1 MNYPKVTFGVV
12 NCNRLYYLRS
22 TLESLKNC
30 TSDYPNLEFIV
41 VDNSSSEEGTEEYLQ
56 KIEKEGVKVFRQKER
71 DPSNEFA
78 RALNLI
84 CEESTGDFVCPLQGD
99 MQFIIEDQWLE
110 KYVNFYNS
118 YKDEVGYIIFDAQ
131 RKITHSS
138 HSFSNTLGE
147 DYKFVFDYSRP
158 KINGGGNVMLSR
170 EVIDLIYP
178 WHIKNLSH
186 EGGNDSETAML
197 RKVHQIIDD
206 KNLKYKSALPIIPP
220 SITIYTDERG
230 TNARVRGDYRYGDYW
245 PPKDGS
251 LHSYYE
257 SKDYKTLVKDF
268 AEREVPVGIEEI
280 ATTVGWDPYID
291 SYGNWKK
298 NPIRPET
305 AKPSEFVKISNEREV
320 DVVVQNYESSDTEY
334 LSEWLND

>member
-1 MNYPKVTFGVV
+1 MNYSKVTFGVV

-22 TLESLKNC
+22 TLESLKIC
-30 TSDYPNLEFIV
+30 TLDYPNLEFIV
-41 VDNSSSEEGTEEYLQ
+41 VDNASVEEGTAEYLD
-56 KIEKEGVKVFRQKER
+56 KIEKEGVRVFRQEDR

-84 CEESTGDFVCPLQGD
+84 CKEATGDFICPLQGD
-99 MQFIIEDQWLE
+99 MQFTIADRWLE

-118 YKDEVGYIIFDAQ
+118 HKDEIGYIIFDAQ
-131 RKITHSS
+131 RKITHGS

-178 WHIKNLSH
+178 WSITNISH
-186 EGGNDSETAML
+186 EGGGDSETAML
-197 RKVHQIIDD
+197 KKVHQLIDD
-206 KNLKYKSALPIIPP
+206 KNLKYKSVLPIIPP

-230 TNARVRGDYRYGDYW
+230 TNARVRGEYRYGDYW
-245 PPKDGS
+245 PPKDDS

-257 SKDYKTLVKDF
+257 ISDYETLIKKF
-268 AEREVPVGIEEI
+268 GERKIPVGIEEI
-280 ATTVGWDPYID
+280 AITVGWDPYID
-291 SYGNWKK
+291 DYGNWKK
-298 NPIRPET
+298 NPIKPET
-305 AKPSEFVKISNEREV
+305 AKPNEFVKLTQTKDSESEFI
-320 DVVVQNYESSDTEY
+320 NYQDSDSEY
-334 LSEWLND
+334 LSEWLDD